1 MTNTTIR
8 GAEAADA
15 AVLADLG
22 ARTFTETFGHLYPA
36 RDLAA
41 FLADTHTPAKAA
53 AEIADP
59 AFGVWL
65 AEVDGAAIA
74 YAVAGPCALPH
85 PEVTTSSG
93 ELKRIYVLGDG
104 KGRGLG
110 ARLMET
116 AFAWLDRQGCSP
128 LWIGVWSENHGAQR
142 LYRRHG
148 FEKVGEYEFHVGAT
162 RDREF
167 ILRRPQA
174 KFLP

>member
-1 MTNTTIR
+1 MRDSTMTQTTIR
-8 GAEAADA
+8 RAEAADA

-36 RDLAA
+36 ADLEA
-41 FLADTHTPAKAA
+41 FLAGTHTQAKAA

-59 AFGVWL
+59 ALGVWL
-65 AEVDGAAIA
+65 AEAGGAAVG

-85 PEVTTSSG
+85 SEVTASCG
-93 ELKRIYVLGDG
+93 ELKRVYVLGEA

-110 ARLMET
+110 GRLMDT
-116 AFAWLDRQGCSP
+116 AFAWLEGQGRAP

-148 FEKVGEYEFHVGAT
+148 FEKVGEYAFHVGAT

-167 ILRRPQA
+167 ILRRG
-174 KFLP
+174 